1 MQGAAL
7 LLGAQ
12 PTTANQKRERE
23 EECQP
28 PIIAKRVVPEP
39 SSEREPTNE
48 REPTS
53 EREPTKNRERE
64 RVMAKYADQIADLAE
79 KALVALQALVAVE
92 DCAKAELNE
101 DYGLFGSD
109 ETSLGDAEV
118 AILLARYSAE
128 DVQQRL
134 PA

>member
-39 SSEREPTNE
+39 SCEREPTNE
-48 REPTS
+48 REPT
-53 EREPTKNRERE
+53 KDRERE

>member
-39 SSEREPTNE
+39 TNE
-48 REPTS
+48 REPAKDR
-53 EREPTKNRERE
+53 EREPAKDRERE

>member
-39 SSEREPTNE
+39 TNE
-48 REPTS
+48 REPA
-53 EREPTKNRERE
+53 KDRERE